1 MKKVFFVA
9 GLLIAGVISA
19 QAQGGGGR
27 QFANQTPDQRASR
40 MTDMMSK
47 QIDGLN
53 SDQVD
58 KIKTINLT
66 YMQGADSLRTDKTT
80 DRKARRDKMKALTDA
95 RDSQLKTVLTD
106 KQFKQ
111 WQDDMAKFRNQRRN
125 QMDRRQNNDGGDNGG
140 SDNGGGNGNG

>member
-1 MKKVFFVA
+1 MKKVFFIA

-19 QAQGGGGR
+19 QAQGGGR

-53 SDQVD
+53 SGQVD
-58 KIKTINLT
+58 KIKTINLS
-66 YMQGADSLRTDKTT
+66 YMQSADSLRTDKTA
-80 DRKARRDKMKALTDA
+80 DRKARRDKMKTLTDA
-95 RDSQLKTVLTD
+95 RDGQLKTVLTD

-111 WQDDMAKFRNQRRN
+111 WQDDMAKFRNQRRS
-125 QMDRRQNNDGGDNGG
+125 QMDRQQNSGGGDNGG
-140 SDNGGGNGNG
+140 GNDNGNG